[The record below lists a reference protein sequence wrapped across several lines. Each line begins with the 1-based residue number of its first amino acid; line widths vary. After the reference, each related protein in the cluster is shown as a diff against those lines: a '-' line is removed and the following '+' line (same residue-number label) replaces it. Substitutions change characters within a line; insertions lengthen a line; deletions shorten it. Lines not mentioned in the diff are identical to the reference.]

1 MAKVGDFY
9 SSSKETK
16 LIDNEYTGEKTHVP
30 ATASTQRSLPS
41 VDEEVVGLEDDAE
54 SIIQQLTSL
63 PSIDDEVVGF
73 DDDAKSIMQH
83 LTNIPSIN
91 EEVVGF
97 EADTKSIIQQL
108 TGGTKEIDIVSIVGM
123 PGLGK
128 TTLARKVF
136 NHFIDNKHFDVR
148 AWCSISKEYSF
159 MKVFAEILKQVIG
172 NLDDIKDEDM
182 PDKLRKNLMR
192 KRYLIVLDD
201 VWEVKAWED
210 FRLSFPQDENGSR
223 IVVTT
228 RDEEVAR
235 QLKHHSNPYSL
246 RFLTVDESW
255 ELLRKKVFRKEI
267 CPPELL
273 KAGLGVAKN
282 CKGLPLVIVLIAGII
297 GKQREV
303 SLWHQVA
310 NDSSSHALEDQ
321 SMKTIESSYDHL
333 EDHLK
338 PCLLYMGLFPE
349 DYKIPVS
356 DLLKLCTK
364 HGHRKYGGSI

>member
-9 SSSKETK
+9 SSKETK

-54 SIIQQLTSL
+54 
-63 PSIDDEVVGF
+63 
-73 DDDAKSIMQH
+73 
-83 LTNIPSIN
+83 
-91 EEVVGF
+91 
-97 EADTKSIIQQL
+97 SIIQQL

-310 NDSSSHALEDQ
+310 MIQVPML
-321 SMKTIESSYDHL
+321 
-333 EDHLK
+333 
-338 PCLLYMGLFPE
+338 
-349 DYKIPVS
+349 
-356 DLLKLCTK
+356 
-364 HGHRKYGGSI
+364 